1 MTSATTTSK
10 ARKGIN
16 YGDWVISLALL
27 GVMVAAYLMT
37 LKWPS
42 GTAFFPEL
50 LSLSAILFLL
60 VQLAI
65 LTWNAVLGRR
75 DTARALAAAP
85 KAAHSNGEVAL
96 VAEGD
101 DDLGNENEFH
111 NIFSSA
117 DRRMWGEAIGWMVLF
132 FGGMYL
138 FGLLVTLPVF
148 TLLYLR
154 ANKVSWLVSV
164 LYVVVTAGL
173 IYSIFSL
180 FLHLPLPTGIFPL
193 SGE

>member
-1 MTSATTTSK
+1 MTNAPSTSNT
-10 ARKGIN
+10 RKRIN
-16 YGDWVISLALL
+16 YGDWIISLVLL
-27 GVMVAAYLMT
+27 GVMVAAYLMSS
-37 LKWPS
+37 KWPS
-42 GTAFFPEL
+42 NAAFFPEL
-50 LSLSAILFLL
+50 LSLAAILFLL

-65 LTWNAVLGRR
+65 LAWAAIRGRSS
-75 DTARALAAAP
+75 ARLAAATP

-117 DRRMWGEAIGWMVLF
+117 DSRMWGEAIGWMVLF

-148 TLLYLR
+148 TMLYLR

-164 LYVVVTAGL
+164 LYVLFTAGV
-173 IYSIFSL
+173 IYAIFSL
-180 FLHLPLPTGIFPL
+180 FLHLPLPSGIFPL
-193 SGE
+193 TGE